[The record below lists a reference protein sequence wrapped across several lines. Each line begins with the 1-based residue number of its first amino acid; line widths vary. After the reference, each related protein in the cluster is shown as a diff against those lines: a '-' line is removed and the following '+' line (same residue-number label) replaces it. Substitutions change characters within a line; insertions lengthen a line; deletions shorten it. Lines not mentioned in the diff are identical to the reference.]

1 MDKIMEILGGF
12 DIAKLL
18 PEVNAT
24 VGFIVLLARI
34 VTFAVPL
41 LILGLGLTYFLKP
54 TPEANHTFGYR
65 TYFGMGSVEAWK
77 FSQKIAGLAYG
88 GLGAILLLVMFIIV
102 LTFFGKDLFQI
113 ANSAIICLLWQAGL
127 ALVARIAV
135 GVMCYI
141 YFDKEGNR
149 KKALPKYRS
158 PKSHQPRYRR

>member
-65 TYFGMGSVEAWK
+65 TYFGMGSVEAWR
-77 FSQKIAGLAYG
+77 FSQRIG
-88 GLGAILLLVMFIIV
+88 GLVYIILGGVMT
-102 LTFFGKDLFQI
+102 LG
-113 ANSAIICLLWQAGL
+113 
-127 ALVARIAV
+127 ALVAFI
-135 GVMCYI
+135 I
-141 YFDKEGNR
+141 
-149 KKALPKYRS
+149 LL
-158 PKSHQPRYRR
+158 KSSIPTILTGCAACLVIELILVTLTTFTLNIIISIRYDRDGYRRGKR

>member
-54 TPEANHTFGYR
+54 TPKANHTFGYR
-65 TYFGMGSVEAWK
+65 TYFGMGSVSAWK
-77 FSQKIAGLAYG
+77 YTQKLAGKVWTGVGIGLAVLAVVG
-88 GLGAILLLVMFIIV
+88 VVLVLIL
-102 LTFFGKDLFQI
+102 QP
-113 ANSAIICLLWQAGL
+113 SAGTAA
-127 ALVARIAV
+127 ALVILIIEFIAALAAYATV
-135 GVMCYI
+135 EITVLVRYDING
-141 YFDKEGNR
+141 KKR
-149 KKALPKYRS
+149 KK
-158 PKSHQPRYRR
+158 KS